1 MFQVRVAASKFRKG
15 GTLCALCA
23 CRFDSFGWEIAFK
36 TFRESIYFSPRVN
49 LFKLGGKVQQ
59 GQVQVPALGLV
70 QNFEDWQVC
79 YNMFFSVKKL
89 YDFRSAKKLYD
100 SRSAKK

>member
-1 MFQVRVAASKFRKG
+1 MHSVLAGLTLLG
-15 GTLCALCA
+15 GKLLSNLPE
-23 CRFDSFGWEIAFK
+23 RIF
-36 TFRESIYFSPRVN
+36 FSPRVN

-59 GQVQVPALGLV
+59 GQVQVPAVGLV

-79 YNMFFSVKKL
+79 YNIFFSVKKL
-89 YDFRSAKKLYD
+89 YDSRSANKLYD